1 MVLLVDGLHKSF
13 GGLKAVSDFS
23 TRIRQG
29 EIVSLIG
36 PNGAG
41 KTTIFNLL
49 TGFYVPDGG
58 SIQFHGREIAGQKP
72 HLIAAAGISRT
83 FQNIRLFGR
92 MSVLDNVRLA
102 FHLQKKYNLV
112 DAIIRSKNFQQEE
125 ERITGLSLSLLKTFD
140 LTAEQH
146 KLAREL
152 PYGLQR
158 RVEIARAVATGARL
172 LLLDEPAAGMNRVET
187 DELMGLIRWIRREF
201 PLTILLI
208 EHQMR
213 MIMEISERII
223 VLNFGE
229 KIAEGTPEAI
239 QKDPKVIEAYLG
251 GGNRGKGHEGGS
263 QGDDA

>member
-1 MVLLVDGLHKSF
+1 MVEKLHKSF

-23 TRIRQG
+23 AHINPG
-29 EIVSLIG
+29 ETVSIIG

-49 TGFYVPDGG
+49 TGFYFPDGG
-58 SIQFHGREIAGQKP
+58 SIQFHGQEIAGLKP

-83 FQNIRLFGR
+83 FQNIRLFSQ
-92 MSVLDNVRLA
+92 MTVLDNIRLA
-102 FHLQKKYNLV
+102 FHLQKKYNLWHTLV
-112 DAIIRSKNFQQEE
+112 RSPMFRKEE
-125 ERITGLSLSLLKTFD
+125 ERITGMSLSLLKTFD
-140 LTAEQH
+140 LTSERY
-146 KLAREL
+146 KLAQEL

-172 LLLDEPAAGMNRVET
+172 LLLDEPAAGMNRGET
-187 DELMGLIRWIRREF
+187 NDLMHLIRWIKKEF
-201 PLTILLI
+201 PLTVLLI

-229 KIAEGTPEAI
+229 KIAEGTPEEI
-239 QKDPKVIEAYLG
+239 QKNPKVIEAYLG
-251 GGNRGKGHEGGS
+251 GAENS
-263 QGDDA
+263 DA

>member
-1 MVLLVDGLHKSF
+1 VLLLVDSVHKSF
-13 GGLKAVSDFS
+13 GGLKAVSNFS
-23 TRIRQG
+23 TRISQG
-29 EIVSLIG
+29 EIVSIIG

-58 SIQFHGREIAGQKP
+58 KIQFHGQEIAGLKP

-92 MSVLDNVRLA
+92 MTVLDNIRLA
-102 FHLQKKYNLV
+102 FHLQKKYNLM
-112 DAIIRSKNFQQEE
+112 DTLIRSTAFRKEE
-125 ERITGLSLSLLKTFD
+125 ERISELSLSLLKTFD
-140 LTAEQH
+140 LTKEGH
-146 KLAREL
+146 KLAQEL

-158 RVEIARAVATGARL
+158 RVEIARALATGARL
-172 LLLDEPAAGMNRVET
+172 LLLDEPAAGMNRGET
-187 DELMGLIRWIRREF
+187 DELMGLIRWIRKEF

-229 KIAEGTPEAI
+229 KIAEGTPEEI
-239 QKDPKVIEAYLG
+239 QRDPKVIDAYLG
-251 GGNRGKGHEGGS
+251 GHR
-263 QGDDA
+263 DDA

>member
-1 MVLLVDGLHKSF
+1 MLLLVDHLHKSF

-23 TRIRQG
+23 TQISQG
-29 EIVSLIG
+29 EIVSIIG

-49 TGFYVPDGG
+49 TGFYVPDRG
-58 SIQFHGREIAGQKP
+58 SIKFQGQEIVGHPP

-102 FHLQKKYNLV
+102 FHLQRKYTLL
-112 DAIIRSKNFQQEE
+112 DALIRSRRFQQEE
-125 ERITGLSLSLLKTFD
+125 ERITSMSLSLLKTFD
-140 LTAEQH
+140 LLKEQH

-158 RVEIARAVATGARL
+158 RVEIARALATGARL
-172 LLLDEPAAGMNRVET
+172 LLLDEPAAGMNRGET
-187 DELMGLIRWIRREF
+187 DELMSLIRWIRQEF
-201 PLTILLI
+201 SLTILLI

-223 VLNFGE
+223 VINFGE
-229 KIAEGTPEAI
+229 KIAEGTPEQI
-239 QKDPKVIEAYLG
+239 QQDPKVIEAYLG
-251 GGNRGKGHEGGS
+251 GSTPDKGSSGRKLSG
-263 QGDDA
+263 

>member
-1 MVLLVDGLHKSF
+1 MLLLVDSIHKSF
-13 GGLKAVSDFS
+13 GGLRAVSHFS
-23 TRIRQG
+23 TSLNQG
-29 EIVSLIG
+29 EIVSMIG

-58 SIQFHGREIAGQKP
+58 RIQFYGQEIAGLKP

-92 MSVLDNVRLA
+92 MTVLDNIRLA
-102 FHLQKKYNLV
+102 FHLQKKYNLL
-112 DAIIRSKNFQQEE
+112 DTLIRNTSFRQEE
-125 ERITGLSLSLLKTFD
+125 ERISELSISLLKTFD
-140 LTAEQH
+140 LTKEQY
-146 KLAREL
+146 KLAQEL

-158 RVEIARAVATGARL
+158 RVEIARALATGARL
-172 LLLDEPAAGMNRVET
+172 LLLDEPAAGMNRGET
-187 DELMGLIRWIRREF
+187 DELMALIQWIRKEF

-213 MIMEISERII
+213 MIMKISERII

-229 KIAEGTPEAI
+229 KIAEGTPEEI
-239 QKDPKVIEAYLG
+239 QRDPKVIDAYLG
-251 GGNRGKGHEGGS
+251 GH
-263 QGDDA
+263 QDDDA

>member
-1 MVLLVDGLHKSF
+1 MACGEISNMLLLVDSIHKSF
-13 GGLKAVSDFS
+13 GGLRAVSNFS
-23 TRIRQG
+23 TRLDQG
-29 EIVSLIG
+29 EIVSIIG

-58 SIQFHGREIAGQKP
+58 SIQFHGQEIAGLKP

-92 MSVLDNVRLA
+92 MTVMDNIRLA
-102 FHLQKKYNLV
+102 FHLQKKYGLM
-112 DAIIRSKNFQQEE
+112 DTLIQSAAFRQEE
-125 ERITGLSLSLLKTFD
+125 ERISELTLSLLSTFD
-140 LTAEQH
+140 LTKERH
-146 KLAREL
+146 KLAQEL

-158 RVEIARAVATGARL
+158 RVEIARALATGARL
-172 LLLDEPAAGMNRVET
+172 LLLDEPAAGMNRGET
-187 DELMGLIRWIRREF
+187 DELMGLIRWIREKF
-201 PLTILLI
+201 PVTILLI

-229 KIAEGTPEAI
+229 KIAEGTPEEI
-239 QKDPKVIEAYLG
+239 RRDPKVIDAYLG
-251 GGNRGKGHEGGS
+251 GH
-263 QGDDA
+263 QDDA

>member
-1 MVLLVDGLHKSF
+1 M
-13 GGLKAVSDFS
+13 AVSNFS
-23 TRIRQG
+23 TRIKQG
-29 EIVSLIG
+29 EIVSIIG

-49 TGFYVPDGG
+49 TGFYLPDGG
-58 SIQFHGREIAGQKP
+58 NIRFQDREIAGLKP

-92 MSVLDNVRLA
+92 MTVLDNIRLA
-102 FHLQKKYNLV
+102 FHLQKKYNLL
-112 DAIIRSKNFQQEE
+112 DALIRSATFRKEE
-125 ERITGLSLSLLKTFD
+125 ERISELSSSLLKTFD
-140 LTAEQH
+140 LTKEQY
-146 KLAREL
+146 KLAQEL

-158 RVEIARAVATGARL
+158 RVEIARALATGARL
-172 LLLDEPAAGMNRVET
+172 LLLDEPAAGMNRTET
-187 DELMGLIRWIRREF
+187 DELMGLIRWIRKEF

-229 KIAEGTPEAI
+229 KIAEGTPEEI
-239 QKDPKVIEAYLG
+239 QRDPKVIKAYLG
-251 GGNRGKGHEGGS
+251 GHK
-263 QGDDA
+263 QDDAQGKD